1 MTADLISSPSS
12 PFMISAIPPPR
23 PVSVNALA
31 RASSL
36 SDTLPC
42 SKSTRSTSAEIT
54 IHDGPS
60 AAPVGPDYLGWAQ
73 PPVDTEMEDAQLAE
87 TPLPLFCRSEIQFE
101 HLPVEIHETILDHL
115 FGERTSALTTSA
127 GGKSPAR
134 SWNKSLR
141 HPRRKA
147 LSNLALISP
156 VWRALVQDRIYRH
169 IKLKGT
175 TDELAES
182 ARWFRAH
189 PHLAP
194 YVRHVEVWVP
204 VWGQRAIKH
213 SSRHLPPR
221 RFNDED
227 VAAMDMGVVQAA
239 MAWNDPDSSPT
250 TDYKYHYASHNAT
263 LEEMFVHVQTVFSE
277 ARILTLEGGHCKK
290 PPMVRHFRSDPSGHS
305 NQCLPMLPDIQTF
318 VMRGAWNIM
327 RDHQHWSTLSKSLPN
342 VREWHCSYAKPKIE
356 GYETIAGILRRLP
369 SSLIHINVSLEGFYN
384 KDNTQSRWMG
394 DGVNPPHLCRLL
406 GGVAPRLE
414 SLTFTGKVCA
424 CLFDSTRDS
433 MSTSQGK
440 SKLKSLDLV
449 VKTCCRD
456 KKLHPGLPFLDEFS
470 GITNMNFIRAFEKL
484 VVSAIQSLKI
494 HHELNYMRVRFIDLD
509 SACPPLNPYFQL
521 VESQCTGLWSEQI
534 LESLHESRPDAAYL
548 KLTDG
553 IYPQYGHNHQVVGAI
568 YPRTRPLSIHA
579 STYRIIADVPK
590 P

>member
-12 PFMISAIPPPR
+12 PFMLSAIPPPR

-36 SDTLPC
+36 SDTIPC
-42 SKSTRSTSAEIT
+42 SKSTRSTSAEIP

-60 AAPVGPDYLGWAQ
+60 AAPVGPAQ
-73 PPVDTEMEDAQLAE
+73 SLVDTEMEDVQLAE
-87 TPLPLFCRSEIQFE
+87 TPFPSACRSEIQFE
-101 HLPVEIHETILDHL
+101 HLPVEIHETVLDYL
-115 FGERTSALTTSA
+115 FGERTSALTTSV

-156 VWRALVQDRIYRH
+156 VWRVLVQDRIYRH

-175 TDELAES
+175 TDELVKS

-194 YVRHVEVWVP
+194 YVRHVEIWIP
-204 VWGQRAIKH
+204 VWGQRTIKH

-221 RFNDED
+221 RFHDED
-227 VAAMDMGVVQAA
+227 VAATDMGIVHAA
-239 MAWNDPDSSPT
+239 MALNGAETIPA

-263 LEEMFVHVQTVFSE
+263 LEEMFAHVHADFPE

-290 PPMVRHFRSDPSGHS
+290 PPMVRHFRCDPSGRS
-305 NQCLPMLPDIQTF
+305 SQSLPVLPDIQAF

-327 RDHQHWSTLSKSLPN
+327 RDYQHWSTLSRALPN
-342 VREWHCSYAKPKIE
+342 VREWHCSYAKPKVE
-356 GYETIAGILRRLP
+356 GYETIAAILRCLP
-369 SSLIHINVSLEGFYN
+369 PSLIHINVSMEGFYN
-384 KDNTQSRWMG
+384 KDSSQSRWLG
-394 DGVNPPHLCRLL
+394 DKPPHLCDLL
-406 GGVAPRLE
+406 GDVAPRLE
-414 SLTFTGKVCA
+414 SLTFTGNVCA

-433 MSTSQGK
+433 MGTWSIK

-456 KKLHPGLPFLDEFS
+456 KKLHPNLSLLEDFS
-470 GITNMNFIRAFEKL
+470 GITNMNFVRAFEKL
-484 VVSAIQSLKI
+484 VIGAIQSLQL
-494 HHELNYMRVRFIDLD
+494 HRELNYMRIRFIDLD

-521 VESQCTGLWSEQI
+521 VDNQCTGLWSEPI
-534 LESLHESRPDAAYL
+534 LESLHEARPEAAYL

-553 IYPQYGHNHQVVGAI
+553 IYPQYGHNHQIVGAI

>member
-1 MTADLISSPSS
+1 MTTDLLSSPS
-12 PFMISAIPPPR
+12 FMISAIPPPR

-31 RASSL
+31 RASSV
-36 SDTLPC
+36 SNPISCT
-42 SKSTRSTSAEIT
+42 KSNRSTSAEIPT
-54 IHDGPS
+54 HEGS
-60 AAPVGPDYLGWAQ
+60 FAVPVGPDAPGWAQ
-73 PPVDTEMEDAQLAE
+73 SPVDTEMEDVQSAE
-87 TPLPLFCRSEIQFE
+87 TVLDSVCKSKIQFE
-101 HLPVEIHETILDHL
+101 HLPVEIHETILDYL
-115 FGERTSALTTSA
+115 FGERTSTFTSA
-127 GGKSPAR
+127 CGKSPAR

-147 LSNLALISP
+147 LSNLALILP
-156 VWRALVQDRIYRH
+156 VWRVLVQDRIYRH

-175 TDELAES
+175 TDELEES

-194 YVRHVEVWVP
+194 YVRHVEIWIP
-204 VWGQRAIKH
+204 VWGQRAIKNP
-213 SSRHLPPR
+213 SRQLPR
-221 RFNDED
+221 RLNDENAGIAD
-227 VAAMDMGVVQAA
+227 MAALQAT
-239 MAWNDPDSSPT
+239 MAWDDPHSNPA

-263 LEEMFVHVQTVFSE
+263 LEEMFYHLRNVFPE

-290 PPMVRHFRSDPSGHS
+290 PPMVRHFRYDTTGRTGL
-305 NQCLPMLPDIQTF
+305 QQLPVLPDIQTF

-327 RDHQHWSTLSKSLPN
+327 RDHQHWSTLSHALPN
-342 VREWHCSYAKPKIE
+342 VREWHCSYAKPKLE

-369 SSLIHINVSLEGFYN
+369 SSLVHINISLEGFYN
-384 KDNTQSRWMG
+384 KDNSQSRWLG

-406 GGVAPRLE
+406 GEVAPHLE

-424 CLFDSTRDS
+424 CLFESTRNLI
-433 MSTSQGK
+433 STKPSK
-440 SKLKSLDLV
+440 SKLKFLDLI

-470 GITNMNFIRAFEKL
+470 GITNLNFIRAFEKL
-484 VVSAIQSLKI
+484 VISAIQGLQI
-494 HHELNYMRVRFIDLD
+494 HRELEYMRIRFIDLD

-521 VESQCTGLWSEQI
+521 VDSRCTGLWNEPI
-534 LESLHESRPDAAYL
+534 LEALHAARPDAQFA

-553 IYPQYGHNHQVVGAI
+553 ICPQYGHNNQIVGAI

>member
-1 MTADLISSPSS
+1 MTTELLSSPSS

-23 PVSVNALA
+23 PVSVNALE

-36 SDTLPC
+36 SNTIPS
-42 SKSTRSTSAEIT
+42 SKSTRSTSAEIPT
-54 IHDGPS
+54 HDGPFTD
-60 AAPVGPDYLGWAQ
+60 PVGPDSPTWTHS
-73 PPVDTEMEDAQLAE
+73 PVDTEMEDVQSPE
-87 TPLPLFCRSEIQFE
+87 TPLKGGSKIQFE
-101 HLPVEIHETILDHL
+101 HLPVEIHETILDYL
-115 FGERTSALTTSA
+115 FGERASALTTSSCV
-127 GGKSPAR
+127 KSPAR

-147 LSNLALISP
+147 LSNLALISQ
-156 VWRALVQDRIYRH
+156 VWRVLVQDRIYRH

-175 TDELAES
+175 TDELEAS

-194 YVRHVEVWVP
+194 YVRHVEIWIP
-204 VWGQRAIKH
+204 VWGQRAVKH
-213 SSRHLPPR
+213 PPRHVPPR

-227 VAAMDMGVVQAA
+227 ADLADATAVE
-239 MAWNDPDSSPT
+239 AWDDTESSPT
-250 TDYKYHYASHNAT
+250 TDYKYHYASHNAS
-263 LEEMFVHVQTVFSE
+263 LEEMFLHVQAVFPE

-290 PPMVRHFRSDPSGHS
+290 PPMVRHFRNDRSGRGH
-305 NQCLPMLPDIQTF
+305 QRLPMLPDIQTF

-327 RDHQHWSTLSKSLPN
+327 RDHQHWCTLSQALPS
-342 VREWHCSYAKPKIE
+342 VREWHCSYAKPKVE
-356 GYETIAGILRRLP
+356 GYETIASILRRLP
-369 SSLIHINVSLEGFYN
+369 PSLVHINVSLEGFCN
-384 KDNTQSRWMG
+384 KDNSQSRWLG

-406 GGVAPRLE
+406 GEVAPRLE

-424 CLFDSTRDS
+424 CLFDSTRNF
-433 MSTSQGK
+433 MSTWPSK

-470 GITNMNFIRAFEKL
+470 GITNLNFIRAFEKL
-484 VVSAIQSLKI
+484 VIGAIQSLQL
-494 HHELNYMRVRFIDLD
+494 HPELNYLRIRFIDLD

-521 VESQCTGLWSEQI
+521 VDNQCTGLWNEPI
-534 LESLHESRPDAAYL
+534 LESLHASRPDAEFL

-553 IYPQYGHNHQVVGAI
+553 IFPQYGLNHQIVGAM